1 MARDIAE
8 GFLLVTD
15 RTFQRFEAGQ
25 LDQLAFELDRA
36 TRDQRGEAVDLEDVQ
51 AVQQKN
57 RKLSRLTSAL
67 TMLRSHQ
74 QRRFRAGL
82 TPKFDGRT

>member
-36 TRDQRGEAVDLEDVQ
+36 TRGEAVDLEDVQ